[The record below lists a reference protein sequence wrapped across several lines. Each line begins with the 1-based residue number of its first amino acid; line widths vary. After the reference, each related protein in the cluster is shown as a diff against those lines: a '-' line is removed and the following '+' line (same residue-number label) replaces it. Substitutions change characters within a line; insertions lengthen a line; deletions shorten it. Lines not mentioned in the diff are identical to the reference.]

1 MTTMEL
7 IAQIFEI
14 CLFPLLAVL
23 TTYFVSWIKTK
34 SEELKAKTEKDN
46 YDKYFDMLTDTIT
59 TCCIATTQTYVEAL
73 KAEGKFDE
81 EAQKVA
87 LQKTY
92 NSIMTVLSVKAKE
105 FLTESMGDFEAYVY
119 QKIEENIYL
128 SK

>member
-1 MTTMEL
+1 MNTET

-14 CLFPLLAVL
+14 CIFPLLAVL
-23 TTYFVSWIKTK
+23 TTYLVSWIKAK
-34 SEELKAKTEKDN
+34 NEEIKAKTEKDN

-59 TCCIATTQTYVEAL
+59 TCCLATTQTYVQTL
-73 KAEGKFDE
+73 KAEGKFDA

-92 NSIMTVLSVKAKE
+92 NNIMNVLSNKAKE
-105 FLTESMGDFEAYVY
+105 FLVTSMGDFEAYVY